1 MCQVWQVDGLTL
13 AANANINLPFTIT
26 KFTAIVDQIKMIF
39 DSYVLEFNEEH
50 GGEAHFGLQ
59 D

>member
-1 MCQVWQVDGLTL
+1 MSF
-13 AANANINLPFTIT
+13 NLP
-26 KFTAIVDQIKMIF
+26 KTAIVDQIKMIF

-59 D
+59 DQEIDNFEW